1 MHRILFQLV
10 VVATLVCGC
19 QLLGAEQAG
28 HSAGEP
34 VALGKL
40 EPFWRYSAA
49 LGPYLE
55 SGYPLL
61 EIPDYM
67 LEGDFP
73 YRKRPFMQEVP
84 FADHLSIVR
93 LVGGCNSP
101 GNENIGER
109 AESIDLAYRDGSG
122 KIQYRMELLEPR
134 LRPYLDMGYTD
145 LTLVLDNVP
154 WCFPE
159 QPESGS
165 SLGQS
170 APPRDFGEW
179 HDFIKEVCL
188 ELKKI
193 MGPDAGQHLRFRVG
207 TENNGTARFNGTQEQ
222 YQQHYDAAA
231 TAVREVFP
239 EAKFGPFNIS
249 GASVRAID
257 EKQNVSAFKLAGHCL
272 AQPARPPF
280 DWVAFSRYYR
290 PGNDPGLSAGGCRE
304 IWEEFGRRFPELK
317 DVSREIHEFG
327 IAPFGE
333 VEKGQFASAE
343 PGALGAALTSQMMW
357 RLREAGINRL
367 WHWPVFD
374 KFRDRRNNLQGLFTS
389 QAWLLSIMDHMA
401 GGEAYLFSPLS
412 PSLTKYLM
420 AASFQDGRALL
431 MISAYNPDIAT
442 HAAETVQF
450 RIPPELLKPGS
461 KTARFV
467 RLTRETAM
475 YDGIRR
481 DLDSAGLL
489 HEDFASRPDRL
500 GSVREMAAGK
510 EGEKFV
516 GDRLE
521 DYVSQ
526 WVESLT
532 LKPLDP
538 AVGTIESDAA
548 GTLITVHL
556 TAPEVLVIEIR

>member
-1 MHRILFQLV
+1 MH
-10 VVATLVCGC
+10 
-19 QLLGAEQAG
+19 AG
-28 HSAGEP
+28 GSES

-73 YRKRPFMQEVP
+73 YRKRPFMREVP

-93 LVGGCNSP
+93 LLGGCNSA
-101 GNENIGER
+101 GNENPG
-109 AESIDLAYRDGSG
+109 AKADSIDLAYRDESG

-134 LRPYLDMGYTD
+134 LRPYLDAGYTD

-159 QPESGS
+159 RPESGS

-170 APPRDFGEW
+170 APPRDPREW

-188 ELKKI
+188 EIKNI
-193 MGPDAGQHLRFRVG
+193 MGPDAGRHLRFRVG
-207 TENNGTARFNGTQEQ
+207 TENNGTARFGGTQEQ

-231 TAVREVFP
+231 AAVREVFP
-239 EAKFGPFNIS
+239 EAKFGAFNIS

-257 EKQNVSAFKLAGHCL
+257 DKQNVSAFKLAEHCL
-272 AQPARPPF
+272 AQPGGAPF

-290 PGNDPGLSAGGCRE
+290 PGNDPDLSAGGCRE
-304 IWEEFGRRFPELK
+304 IWEEFGRRFPQLK

-327 IAPFGE
+327 IAPWGE
-333 VEKGQFASAE
+333 VEKGQFASEE
-343 PGALGAALTSQMMW
+343 PGALGAALTCQMMW

-374 KFRDRRNNLQGLFTS
+374 RFRDRRNNLQGLFTS

-401 GGEAYLFSPLS
+401 GGEAYLFSPLTLS

-431 MISAYNPDIAT
+431 MISAYNTDIAS
-442 HAAETVQF
+442 HAGETVQF
-450 RIPPELLKPGS
+450 RIPPGLVKPGA
-461 KTARFV
+461 ARYV
-467 RLTRETAM
+467 RLNREDSI

-489 HEDFASRPDRL
+489 NEEFASRPDRL
-500 GSVREMAAGK
+500 GSVREMSAGR

-532 LKPLDP
+532 LKPLD
-538 AVGTIESDAA
+538 AEVGTIESDAA
-548 GTLITVHL
+548 GTLVTVHL